1 MDPPLGSAFA
11 LRQAHLVA
19 WTQNYLHHIKFRD
32 SGVNDKLY
40 LMSKVS
46 PSLSGMPPQAAKAL
60 AELGERLALARL
72 RRKQSQRAWAQRL
85 GVSVP
90 TLASMERGEPGVS
103 MGVYATALW
112 IMGRAGALPGLADP
126 QQDLGALEADVRVA
140 AQERELRS
148 RRGRAARAAKD
159 EA

>member
-1 MDPPLGSAFA
+1 VSKASA
-11 LRQAHLVA
+11 
-19 WTQNYLHHIKFRD
+19 
-32 SGVNDKLY
+32 
-40 LMSKVS
+40 
-46 PSLSGMPPQAAKAL
+46 SLSNMPQQAAKAL

-112 IMGRAGALPGLADP
+112 VMGRAGALPDLADP
-126 QQDLGALEADVRVA
+126 QQDLGALEIDVRAA
-140 AQERELRS
+140 AQQRQLRS
-148 RRGRAARAAKD
+148 SRGRAAHAAKD
-159 EA
+159 KT

>member
-1 MDPPLGSAFA
+1 
-11 LRQAHLVA
+11 
-19 WTQNYLHHIKFRD
+19 
-32 SGVNDKLY
+32 
-40 LMSKVS
+40 MSKAS
-46 PSLSGMPPQAAKAL
+46 PSLSSMPQQATKAL

-112 IMGRAGALPGLADP
+112 LIGRADALPDLADP
-126 QQDLGALEADVRVA
+126 QQDLGALEADVRAA
-140 AQERELRS
+140 AQERQLRS